1 MRKICWFS
9 GGKKNLKNISLTTSI
24 KESKLWQT
32 KHANKMKILIVFVLI
47 CFEGFL
53 FNKILIIFMKE
64 LLISLV

>member
-1 MRKICWFS
+1 MRKICWFN

-32 KHANKMKILIVFVLI
+32 KHAMKTKILIVFILI
-47 CFEGFL
+47 CFKGFL
-53 FNKILIIFMKE
+53 YKILLIFMKG